1 MKVKIVV
8 ILAFVLVLLAACGG
22 GNNNN
27 EVNELGAKEIKELVN
42 DYTTRTLQA
51 DSASITSTELIV
63 EDNNKKE
70 VYELPEEE
78 FFVSI
83 APFNNVTHPC
93 DIHSLTGCQG
103 ELVEEDFDLYI
114 TDSSG
119 DVVLDETMKT
129 EGNGFIDLWLPRNET
144 YQVVITQGD
153 KATESELSTFE
164 NDNTCITT
172 MQLN

>member
-1 MKVKIVV
+1 MKIKTVV

-22 GNNNN
+22 ENNDG
-27 EVNELGAKEIKELVN
+27 NELGTKEIKELVN
-42 DYTTRTLQA
+42 DYTTRSLQPE
-51 DSASITSTELIV
+51 SASITSTELIV
-63 EDNNKKE
+63 EDNNQKE
-70 VYELPEEE
+70 VYDLPEEE

-93 DIHSLTGCQG
+93 DVHSLTGCQG
-103 ELVEEDFDLYI
+103 ELVEEEFDLYI

-119 DVVLDETMKT
+119 EVIIDETMKT
-129 EGNGFIDLWLPRNET
+129 ESNGFIDLWLPRNET
-144 YQVVITQGD
+144 YNVLITQGD
-153 KATESELSTFE
+153 KTTESEIATFE